1 MIIFGVRKNTIIYIS
16 TICESNVSR
25 VTKSGVV
32 TIIYLAV
39 EFARLAEADFY
50 VLTKVAELA
59 SDRWQPPRNKSK
71 FAQNVRLGGRADK

>member
-1 MIIFGVRKNTIIYIS
+1 MRTGKIPIGEVEILLADK
-16 TICESNVSR
+16 
-25 VTKSGVV
+25 
-32 TIIYLAV
+32 IIYLAV